1 LIPGKHQTEEV
12 QKEFIEKM
20 IKDVEKAKSSN
31 GELVVLNFDPMHQ
44 THNNENGYQWQRKGK
59 EGTKKVKSNTG
70 RRRLNILGAINMMNL
85 DIVPFITEENC
96 NKESIKVFLCE
107 VKKTYPKAKEIKIFL
122 DNARYQRNYEV
133 QDYAKEMGI
142 TLEFMPPYSPNLC
155 LIERLWEFFK
165 KKVIKNKYYETFDE
179 FYNFIL
185 DFFSLE
191 NWEKMKPEL
200 LSLLTLNFE
209 IIKAD

>member
-1 LIPGKHQTEEV
+1 MIPGKHQTEEV

>member
-1 LIPGKHQTEEV
+1 MPGKHQTEEV

-20 IKDVEKAKSSN
+20 LLEVEKAKSSN
-31 GELVVLNFDPMHQ
+31 GDLIVLNFDPMHQ
-44 THNNENGYQWQRKGK
+44 THNNENGRIWQKKGK
-59 EGTKKVKSNTG
+59 EGTKNVKSNTG
-70 RRRLNILGAINMMNL
+70 RRRINILGAINMVNL

-96 NKESIKVFLCE
+96 NKESIKIFLSE

-133 QDYAKEMGI
+133 QDYAKELGI
-142 TLEFMPPYSPNLC
+142 ILEFMPPYSPNLC
-155 LIERLWEFFK
+155 LIERLWKFFK
-165 KKVIKNKYYETFDE
+165 KKVVRNKYYNTFDE
-179 FYNFIL
+179 FYDFVC

-200 LSLLTLNFE
+200 ENLLTLNFE
-209 IIKAD
+209 II